1 MISELHLS
9 KSESPRVFICDL
21 SSASQPHANSVEIS
35 LLHVPQLDTAETG
48 KSYCISNRFSR
59 GGRLRNTLCRS
70 RDSAIA
76 IKQFGFDR
84 ERPARWLRMLHE
96 AVNLEAGFRCEYIFR
111 TR

>member
-1 MISELHLS
+1 MISELRLS
-9 KSESPRVFICDL
+9 EPESPGVFIYSL
-21 SSASQPHANSVEIS
+21 TSALQPHANSVEIS

-76 IKQFGFDR
+76 IKQFGFDG
-84 ERPARWLRMLHE
+84 ERSA
-96 AVNLEAGFRCEYIFR
+96 
-111 TR
+111 